1 MLQDIDLCHISGCSI
16 IGPYCSGYRNWGDFE
31 HPLLRILPNIRKY
44 ACSVRFVVRSA
55 LDGSEAND

>member
-1 MLQDIDLCHISGCSI
+1 LIYATFRDVQSSDRIV
-16 IGPYCSGYRNWGDFE
+16 SGYRNWGDFE

-44 ACSVRFVVRSA
+44 ARSVRFVIRSA